1 MQFRNRN
8 PDSWTL
14 ESEIQLEESV
24 IPLKGWNS
32 KSLAKDPESST
43 WKLEYTTWNP
53 ESKTVLNS
61 LTKGR

>member
-1 MQFRNRN
+1 MQFRDRN

-43 WKLEYTTWNP
+43 WKLESTTWNP